1 MDKIRVVLGDD
12 HNLVRQ
18 GIRALLA
25 LSRIC
30 VVGEAKDGRELVRQ
44 VKQLAPEVALVD
56 ISLPLLNG
64 IEVTRKLRRVAPKT
78 RLIFLTMYQDK
89 GYVTQ
94 AREVGAW
101 GYVLKEEAPEQ
112 LITTIE
118 AVANGKHC
126 FPLELAAE
134 TVGIEGKKLGPRE
147 REVLQLIA
155 EGKKNKDIARIMMRS
170 LHTVRNHRANIMRK
184 LGAHTAAELVQA
196 ADEIGL
202 VRLEAVNSKP

>member
-1 MDKIRVVLGDD
+1 VVLGDD

-18 GIRALLA
+18 GIRALLG
-25 LSRIC
+25 LSHIC

-44 VKQLAPEVALVD
+44 VKELTPEVALID

-64 IEVTRKLRRVAPKT
+64 IEAARKISHVAPKT
-78 RLIFLTMYQDK
+78 RVIFLTMYQDR

-94 AREVGAW
+94 AQEVGAW

-118 AVANGKHC
+118 TVANGRHC
-126 FPLELAAE
+126 FPSELAGE
-134 TVGIEGKKLGPRE
+134 TVRIEGKKLGPRE

-155 EGKKNKDIARIMMRS
+155 EGKKNKDIARIMIRS
-170 LHTVRNHRANIMRK
+170 LHTVRNHRAHIMRK
-184 LGAHTAAELVQA
+184 LGVHTAAELVQA
-196 ADEIGL
+196 ANEMGL
-202 VRLEAVNSKP
+202 VRLEALGDKS

>member
-1 MDKIRVVLGDD
+1 MVLGDD

-25 LSRIC
+25 LSQIC

-44 VKQLAPEVALVD
+44 VKELTPEVALVD

-64 IEVTRKLRRVAPKT
+64 IEAARKIRYVAPKT
-78 RLIFLTMYQDK
+78 RVIFLTMYQDR
-89 GYVTQ
+89 GYVTR

-118 AVANGKHC
+118 TVANGRHC
-126 FPLELAAE
+126 FPSELVGE
-134 TVGIEGKKLGPRE
+134 TVRIEGKKLGPRE

-155 EGKKNKDIARIMMRS
+155 EGKKNKDIARIMIRS
-170 LHTVRNHRANIMRK
+170 LHTVRNHRAHIMRK
-184 LGAHTAAELVQA
+184 LGVHTAAGLVQA
-196 ADEIGL
+196 ANELGL
-202 VRLEAVNSKP
+202 VRLEALGDKS

>member
-1 MDKIRVVLGDD
+1 MVLGDD

-25 LSRIC
+25 LSHIC
-30 VVGEAKDGRELVRQ
+30 VVAEAKDGRELVKQ
-44 VKQLAPEVALVD
+44 VKELAPEIALVD

-64 IEVTRKLRRVAPKT
+64 IEAARKMKRVAPGT
-78 RLIFLTMYQDK
+78 RVIFLTMYQDK

-101 GYVLKEEAPEQ
+101 GYVLKEEAPER

-118 AVANGKHC
+118 AVANGRHC
-126 FPLELAAE
+126 FPSELAGE
-134 TVGIEGKKLGPRE
+134 IVRIEGEKLGPRE

-155 EGKKNKDIARIMMRS
+155 EGKRNKDIAEIMTRS
-170 LHTVRNHRANIMRK
+170 LHTVRNHRAHIMRK
-184 LGAHTAAELVQA
+184 LGVHTAAGLVQA
-196 ADEIGL
+196 ANEMGL
-202 VRLEAVNSKP
+202 VRLEALRDKS

>member
-1 MDKIRVVLGDD
+1 MVLGDD

-25 LSRIC
+25 LSQIC

-44 VKQLAPEVALVD
+44 VKELTPEVALVD

-64 IEVTRKLRRVAPKT
+64 IEAARKIRHVAPKT
-78 RLIFLTMYQDK
+78 RVIFLTMYQDR
-89 GYVTQ
+89 GYVTR

-118 AVANGKHC
+118 TVANGRHC
-126 FPLELAAE
+126 FPSELVGE
-134 TVGIEGKKLGPRE
+134 TVRIEGKKLGPRE

-155 EGKKNKDIARIMMRS
+155 EGKKNKDIARIMIRS
-170 LHTVRNHRANIMRK
+170 LHTVRNHRAHIMRK
-184 LGAHTAAELVQA
+184 LGVHTAAGLVQA
-196 ADEIGL
+196 ANELGL
-202 VRLEAVNSKP
+202 VRLEALGDKS

>member
-1 MDKIRVVLGDD
+1 MVLGDD

-44 VKQLAPEVALVD
+44 VKELTPEVALVD

-64 IEVTRKLRRVAPKT
+64 IEAARKIRHVAPKK
-78 RLIFLTMYQDK
+78 RVIFLTMYQDR
-89 GYVTQ
+89 GYVTR

-118 AVANGKHC
+118 TVANGRHC
-126 FPLELAAE
+126 FPSELVGE
-134 TVGIEGKKLGPRE
+134 TVRIEGKKLGPRE

-155 EGKKNKDIARIMMRS
+155 EGKKNKDIARIMIRS
-170 LHTVRNHRANIMRK
+170 LHTVRNHRAHIMRK
-184 LGAHTAAELVQA
+184 LGVHTAAGLVQA
-196 ADEIGL
+196 ANEMGL
-202 VRLEAVNSKP
+202 VRLEALGDKS

>member
-1 MDKIRVVLGDD
+1 MVLGDD

-44 VKQLAPEVALVD
+44 VKELTPEVALVD

-64 IEVTRKLRRVAPKT
+64 IEAARKIRHVAPKT
-78 RLIFLTMYQDK
+78 RVIFLTMYQDR
-89 GYVTQ
+89 GYVTR

-118 AVANGKHC
+118 TVANGRHC
-126 FPLELAAE
+126 FPSELVGE
-134 TVGIEGKKLGPRE
+134 TVRIEGKKLGPRE

-155 EGKKNKDIARIMMRS
+155 EGKKNKDIARIMIRS
-170 LHTVRNHRANIMRK
+170 LHTVRNHRAHIMRK
-184 LGAHTAAELVQA
+184 LGVLTAAGLVQA
-196 ADEIGL
+196 ANEMGL
-202 VRLEAVNSKP
+202 VRLEALGDKS

>member
-1 MDKIRVVLGDD
+1 MVLGDD

-25 LSRIC
+25 LSQIC

-44 VKQLAPEVALVD
+44 VKELTPEVALVD

-64 IEVTRKLRRVAPKT
+64 IEAARKIRHVAPKT
-78 RLIFLTMYQDK
+78 RVIFLTMYQDR
-89 GYVTQ
+89 GYVTR

-118 AVANGKHC
+118 TVANGRHC
-126 FPLELAAE
+126 FPSELVGE
-134 TVGIEGKKLGPRE
+134 TVRIEGKKLGPRE

-155 EGKKNKDIARIMMRS
+155 EGKKNKDIARIMIRS
-170 LHTVRNHRANIMRK
+170 LHTVRNHRAHIMRK
-184 LGAHTAAELVQA
+184 LGVHTAAELVQA
-196 ADEIGL
+196 ANEMGL
-202 VRLEAVNSKP
+202 VRLEALGDKS

>member
-1 MDKIRVVLGDD
+1 MVLGDD

-25 LSRIC
+25 LSQIC

-44 VKQLAPEVALVD
+44 VKELTPEVALVD

-64 IEVTRKLRRVAPKT
+64 IEAARKIRHVAPKT
-78 RLIFLTMYQDK
+78 RVIFLTMYQDR
-89 GYVTQ
+89 GYVTR

-118 AVANGKHC
+118 TVANGRHC
-126 FPLELAAE
+126 FPSELVGE
-134 TVGIEGKKLGPRE
+134 TVRIEGKKLGPRE

-155 EGKKNKDIARIMMRS
+155 EGKKIKDIARIMIRS
-170 LHTVRNHRANIMRK
+170 LHTVRNHRAHIMRK
-184 LGAHTAAELVQA
+184 LGVHTAAGLVQA
-196 ADEIGL
+196 ANEMGL
-202 VRLEAVNSKP
+202 VRLEALGDKS